1 MSLIGQSGTGTV
13 ISPHSS
19 DVTVSPNYIG
29 YYPMTTW
36 TGPVGALVSP
46 ALTVSTANVDT
57 GNDWISGVSGAAWL
71 VAGVPFK
78 IRNTGTIP
86 PGLSASTIYY
96 AGKPT
101 ADRVTFHASAAA
113 AIAGTGATDITG
125 AGTAN
130 VVFFPAWI
138 DDWSG
143 NGNDMLFGTS
153 TNDSTAWGTAPYMW
167 GASSGSVDNCIGR
180 IPVATLNAEWSWP
193 TQSLFAFFRVKCG
206 TLVPGRSIWG
216 SGASSSIHGPRIAL
230 DSVDGDQATVL
241 WYGASATVTLGTTAA
256 ACFSTSVEHSVA
268 IGFDAST
275 LRGSVWIDGER
286 DLTVSEISIASAGT
300 VLPTADLRLGGA
312 TATNCQAAGFTDYHV
327 MAFTGG
333 LPSNID
339 ALVAKLHTSRYFRLR
354 SVDA

>member
-1 MSLIGQSGTGTV
+1 MSLIQQSGAGTIV
-13 ISPHSS
+13 SPHSPS
-19 DVTVSPNYIG
+19 LTPSPNYIG
-29 YYPMTTW
+29 YYPMTQW
-36 TGPVGALVSP
+36 TGAVGALASP
-46 ALTVSTANVDT
+46 SLTVSTANVDT
-57 GNDWISGVSGAAWL
+57 GNDWISGVSAAAWL
-71 VAGVPFK
+71 VAGTLFK
-78 IRNTGTIP
+78 VRNTGTIP
-86 PGLSASTIYY
+86 PGLSASTLYY

-101 ADRVTFHASAAA
+101 ADRVTFHTTYAD
-113 AIAGTGATDITG
+113 AIAGTSKVDITG
-125 AGTAN
+125 AGTSN
-130 VVFFPAWI
+130 VVLYPAFVK
-138 DDWSG
+138 DWSG
-143 NGNDMLFGTS
+143 NGNDLQFGAS

-180 IPVATLNAEWSWP
+180 LPVALLNAEWAWP

-216 SGASSSIHGPRIAL
+216 CGASSSIHGPRIAL

-241 WYGASATVTLGTTAA
+241 WYGESATVTLGTTAA
-256 ACFSTSVEHSVA
+256 ACFSTAAEHSVA

-300 VLPTADLRLGGA
+300 VLPTADLRIGGA

-354 SVDA
+354 DVDA